1 MVGAWSPSFIAP
13 FSTSSRHR
21 TIRCCSLGK
30 VDPLTAISLA
40 SNIISFIDFS
50 WSLLTGAK
58 ELHDSRRKTTKENA
72 RIGAIV
78 HDLKEYS
85 LDLGAA
91 SVSAHHAKSRHE
103 KALQALAAECH
114 TLCKELLQVTKNSRW
129 HALRKT
135 WEALRRTDEISS
147 IELRLDK
154 CRAQMNARL
163 LALLR

>member
-1 MVGAWSPSFIAP
+1 M
-13 FSTSSRHR
+13 
-21 TIRCCSLGK
+21 
-30 VDPLTAISLA
+30 DPLTAISLA

-58 ELHDSRRKTTKENA
+58 ELHDSGRKTTKENA
-72 RIGAIV
+72 RIGAVV

-91 SVSAHHAKSRHE
+91 SVSGHHGASRHE
-103 KALQALAAECH
+103 KALQALAWKCH
-114 TLCKELLQVTKNSRW
+114 TLCKELVAILLKLQVTKNSRW